1 MGTQTE
7 GQRTTQVLSISN
19 TGVMQS
25 LRKKKGQ
32 GIDLRTF
39 GNTEVE
45 RVSEV
50 LFDDTAQKFYVT
62 FLAGLLAGRKLTY
75 QLYSAVTG
83 KTTAF
88 INSKPVMLFDDYED
102 GVAAEVEVLDLI
114 RKHSITLQDTVLDIL
129 SPKK

>member
-7 GQRTTQVLSISN
+7 GQRATQVLSISN

-45 RVSEV
+45 RVSEI
-50 LFDDTAQKFYVT
+50 LFDDAAQKFYVQ
-62 FLAGLLAGRKLTY
+62 FLTGLLAGRKLTY
-75 QLYSAVTG
+75 PLYSAITG
-83 KTTAF
+83 KTTTF
-88 INSKPVMLFDDYED
+88 INSKPVMFFNDYED

-114 RKHSITLQDTVLDIL
+114 RKYSLSLQDTVLDIL